1 MKKDL
6 KMIEEIDLPNG
17 LKVKFYDYSR
27 RVAGD
32 RWLVGLLVK
41 IPIKV
46 ELSDF
51 SCFEDGEELYKK
63 FLEKHGEEIDF
74 QLEKERNFIDEREK
88 DEVFSTLLATLK
100 KHALTYMGH
109 KNFAAGFKKRKIE
122 EFKQRLTWWQ

>member
-1 MKKDL
+1 MEKDS

-17 LKVKFYDYSR
+17 LKVRFYDYSR

-32 RWLVGLLVK
+32 RWLVGLLIK

-46 ELSDF
+46 EQSDF
-51 SCFEDGEELYKK
+51 SCFEDGNELYKK
-63 FLEKHGEEIDF
+63 FLEKYGDEIDF

-88 DEVFSTLLATLK
+88 DEVFSALLANVK
-100 KHALTYMGH
+100 KHALSYMGH
-109 KNFAAGFKKRKIE
+109 KDFASGFKKKKIE